1 MSSHFSEYVD
11 LSCDDYLIHI
21 CRPLINFVHSIM
33 VTAKDMS
40 LDRPARTICTVSFA
54 GLRKS
59 DYKSTSKNP
68 KFGSEIT
75 TSWENAQRVAA
86 LNKIHLHEKKRPFPR
101 INTSEPT
108 LLATRKD
115 HGRQE
120 KNERIGSIHIMSEK
134 L

>member
-1 MSSHFSEYVD
+1 
-11 LSCDDYLIHI
+11 
-21 CRPLINFVHSIM
+21 M
-33 VTAKDMS
+33 VVRNPTPTTPKNSDS
-40 LDRPARTICTVSFA
+40 LR
-54 GLRKS
+54 LRLRLRNP

-68 KFGSEIT
+68 KFGSEIP
-75 TSWENAQRVAA
+75 TSWENAQRVAD
-86 LNKIHLHEKKRPFPR
+86 LNKVHLHNKKRPFPR

-120 KNERIGSIHIMSEK
+120 NDERIGSIHIMSEK